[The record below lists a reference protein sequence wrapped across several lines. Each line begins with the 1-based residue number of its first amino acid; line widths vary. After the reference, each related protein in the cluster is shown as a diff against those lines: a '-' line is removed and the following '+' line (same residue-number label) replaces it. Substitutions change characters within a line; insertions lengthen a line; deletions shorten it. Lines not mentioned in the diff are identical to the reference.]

1 MSSIPAVPL
10 DCIDA
15 LRVMEGD
22 LDGAMVKVSHQKGAK
37 KVSMSNIADYFF
49 RQCGIPTT
57 EWNFCD
63 SLFVRYFTK
72 VPPNLYVGKEFA
84 CHAACL
90 VMCICIADSRLLTR
104 LAIEAYADGEDGS
117 YITLGRTRLLIQN
130 LLDVRGGNCEL

>member
-1 MSSIPAVPL
+1 
-10 DCIDA
+10 
-15 LRVMEGD
+15 
-22 LDGAMVKVSHQKGAK
+22 
-37 KVSMSNIADYFF
+37 MSNIADYFF

-84 CHAACL
+84 CHAAWYVDVFIHTFPLLLFLRSL